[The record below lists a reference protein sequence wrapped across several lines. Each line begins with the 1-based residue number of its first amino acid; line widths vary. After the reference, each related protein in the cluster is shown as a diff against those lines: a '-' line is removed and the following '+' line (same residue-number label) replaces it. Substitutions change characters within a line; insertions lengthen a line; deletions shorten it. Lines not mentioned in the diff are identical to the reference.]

1 MFSFDF
7 YLVYIIYVVKSYSA
21 RQYQNNNLCIMSN
34 VTGDRIRRQS
44 NRHMTL
50 HILNYGVWQN
60 AKVTHRVHHNENES
74 SLL

>member
-21 RQYQNNNLCIMSN
+21 RQYQNNNLCIMTN

-44 NRHMTL
+44 TPRD
-50 HILNYGVWQN
+50 
-60 AKVTHRVHHNENES
+60 S
-74 SLL
+74 SHFELRRLTERQSHAPRTSQ